1 MDTVDPKTRSKI
13 MASVRGKDTTPELQ
27 IRKSLHQRGFRYRL
41 HPKNLPG
48 HPDLVLPKY
57 RAVIFVHG
65 CFWHRHGCH
74 LSTTPKT
81 RQEFWKEKF
90 AANVERDRRV
100 VEELRSA
107 GWRVLTIWEC
117 SLKGK
122 EKLGLEAVVAKIVDW
137 LACGG
142 VAEDIPAKGG

>member
-1 MDTVDPKTRSKI
+1 M
-13 MASVRGKDTTPELQ
+13 
-27 IRKSLHQRGFRYRL
+27 
-41 HPKNLPG
+41 
-48 HPDLVLPKY
+48 
-57 RAVIFVHG
+57 
-65 CFWHRHGCH
+65 
-74 LSTTPKT
+74 
-81 RQEFWKEKF
+81 
-90 AANVERDRRV
+90 